1 MENDERKPQQQDSLA
16 LEEKKQS
23 FKNAQSTYIKMTRN
37 CKPQVAWQLSKDR
50 IESPNQVTPLTFL
63 NVELGVLNIVCFQRV

>member
-37 CKPQVAWQLSKDR
+37 CKLRVAWQLSKDK